1 MRHVGGMGTM
11 QAGLESRLMRLLIL
25 TLGLLWGGSALAQF
39 AAVPVAGTVIVGSAS
54 SRTDGSGRRAEEVRP
69 LESFSAIRIDG
80 PIDVVLKASD
90 REQVTVNFDDNLLQ
104 LVETRVI
111 AATAPAL
118 EVRIQPSAG
127 FKSSRKPKV
136 VIEFK
141 SISALSL
148 RGSGD
153 VHADVLR
160 GPLLAISIAGSSD
173 VKVDHMDVDVL
184 GVSIGGN
191 GDFAATGR
199 ADEQGFNIAGSGDV
213 LAGDLV
219 GQTVKVR
226 IAGSGDVRV
235 HAQQLLDVAVAG
247 AGDVLYRGSPMIR
260 KSIAGSGEVRKA
272 K

>member
-1 MRHVGGMGTM
+1 
-11 QAGLESRLMRLLIL
+11 MRLLIL
-25 TLGLLWGGSALAQF
+25 TLGILWGGSSLAQF
-39 AAVPVAGTVIVGSAS
+39 GAAPVAGTVIVGSAS
-54 SRTDGSGRRAEEVRP
+54 SRIDGSGRRADDVRA
-69 LESFSAIRIDG
+69 LEPFSAVKVDG
-80 PIDVVLKASD
+80 PIDVELKASD

-104 LVETRVI
+104 LVETRVV
-111 AATAPAL
+111 AAASPTL
-118 EVRIQPSAG
+118 EIRIQPSAG

-136 VIEFK
+136 TIEFK

-153 VHADVLR
+153 AHADVLR
-160 GPLLAISIAGSSD
+160 GPLLAISISGSSD
-173 VKVDHMDVDVL
+173 VKVDLMDVDVL

-199 ADEQGFNIAGSGDV
+199 ADEQGFSIAGSGDV
-213 LAGDLV
+213 LAGELV

-235 HAQQLLDVAVAG
+235 HAQQMLDVAIAG
-247 AGDVLYRGSPMIR
+247 AGDVLYRGSPVIR

>member
-1 MRHVGGMGTM
+1 MGTI
-11 QAGLESRLMRLLIL
+11 QPGLESGLMRLLIL
-25 TLGLLWGGSALAQF
+25 TLGLLWGGSSLAQF
-39 AAVPVAGTVIVGSAS
+39 AAAPVAGTVIVGSAG
-54 SRTDGSGRRAEEVRP
+54 SRLDGSGRRADDVRA
-69 LESFSAIRIDG
+69 LEPFSAVRVDG
-80 PIDVVLKASD
+80 PIDIVLKASD
-90 REQVTVNFDDNLLQ
+90 REQITVNFDDNLLQ
-104 LVETRVI
+104 LVETRVV
-111 AATAPAL
+111 AGAAPAL
-118 EVRIQPSAG
+118 DIRIQPSAG

-136 VIEFK
+136 IIEFK

-153 VHADVLR
+153 VHADVVR
-160 GPLLAISIAGSSD
+160 GPLLAISIAGSGD
-173 VKVDHMDVDVL
+173 VKVDHLDVDVL

-191 GDFAATGR
+191 GDFAASGR
-199 ADEQGFNIAGSGDV
+199 ADEQGYNIAGSGDV
-213 LAGDLV
+213 LAADLV

-247 AGDVLYRGSPMIR
+247 SGDVVYRGSPMIR

>member
-1 MRHVGGMGTM
+1 
-11 QAGLESRLMRLLIL
+11 MRLLIL
-25 TLGLLWGGSALAQF
+25 TLGLLWGGSSFAQF
-39 AAVPVAGTVIVGSAS
+39 AAVPIAGTVIVGSAG
-54 SRTDGSGRRAEEVRP
+54 SRIDGSGRRADDVRAV
-69 LESFSAIRIDG
+69 ERFSAVKVDG

-104 LVETRVI
+104 LVETRVV
-111 AATAPAL
+111 AAETPIL
-118 EVRIQPSAG
+118 EVRIQPNAG

-136 VIEFK
+136 TIEFK
-141 SISALSL
+141 AISALSL

-153 VHADVLR
+153 AHADVLR
-160 GPLLAISIAGSSD
+160 GPLLAISVAGNGD

-191 GDFAATGR
+191 GDFAASGR
-199 ADEQGFNIAGSGDV
+199 ADEQGFSIAGSGDV

-247 AGDVLYRGSPMIR
+247 SGDVVYRGSPMIR